1 MRKYCRLLPR
11 KREIERQTKRERN
24 EEEKKRIGA
33 RELKIT
39 SLREEFKNFK
49 VKQQGESDKEKKEIG
64 DRECVCV
71 CVYEEET
78 ESYSSLLSI

>member
-1 MRKYCRLLPR
+1 MLPR

-49 VKQQGESDKEKKEIG
+49 VKQQSESDKEKKEIG